1 MTGSDH
7 HPPPATQAPPAA
19 DEELLTTRELMAFLN
34 LSRTR
39 IWELVKREQL
49 PAFKVGGDYRY
60 RRSEVDAWLERFRV
74 NDVPRS
80 AGPGSD

>member
-1 MTGSDH
+1 MSSAAQ
-7 HPPPATQAPPAA
+7 PPPSTTQDQPGG
-19 DEELLTTRELMAFLN
+19 DEELLTTREVMAFLN

-60 RRSEVDAWLERFRV
+60 RRSEIDAWLERFRV
-74 NDVPRS
+74 NQAP
-80 AGPGSD
+80 AHPKTGK

>member
-1 MTGSDH
+1 MTGSNRDL
-7 HPPPATQAPPAA
+7 PRATQASTTGE
-19 DEELLTTRELMAFLN
+19 EELLTTRELMAFLN

-60 RRSEVDAWLERFRV
+60 RRSEIDAWLERFRV
-74 NDVPRS
+74 NDLPQPPAVE
-80 AGPGSD
+80 SD

>member
-1 MTGSDH
+1 MTSAAH
-7 HPPPATQAPPAA
+7 IPPSATEDQSGGDAA
-19 DEELLTTRELMAFLN
+19 LLTTREVMAFLN

-60 RRSEVDAWLERFRV
+60 RRSEIDAWLERFRV
-74 NDVPRS
+74 NEAPAHPQTRK
-80 AGPGSD
+80 